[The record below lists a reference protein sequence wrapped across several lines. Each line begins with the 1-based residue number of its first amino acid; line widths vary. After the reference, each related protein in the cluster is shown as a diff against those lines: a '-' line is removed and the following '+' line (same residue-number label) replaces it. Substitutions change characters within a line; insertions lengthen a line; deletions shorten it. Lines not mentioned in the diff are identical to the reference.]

1 MIKKMYIGE
10 FKCLEKEDF
19 EFKPL
24 TILAGKNSSGKS
36 SVLQSILIAARNC
49 NPKNRERMY
58 GLISKYQDLS
68 YSIDIIHEEGSFS
81 CTNISKS
88 EQDETDTLLYE
99 NNLYYLTSNRIG
111 QEDIAKYSP
120 EYKVGNN
127 GEFLFG
133 TYDILVNKDVC
144 FNLTSNEIKDLF
156 CKDELYKV
164 IVEFYKYSN
173 IEYYENAERYIGE
186 NDKEL
191 IDQIKYLRKVSEIYT
206 TNDFKNFCKDNLEI
220 LILGRAQ
227 AITKIGIILNAYFSY
242 ITDLNIILKIE
253 RITSD
258 QVKVYFQQNDINK
271 INPFNLGS
279 GMSYLA
285 KVLIIC
291 FLAKPG
297 DVVMIENPEIHLHPK
312 AQSRLGEFF
321 AFLASKGIQ
330 LIIETHSEHLL
341 DNLRYQIFKEKFSK
355 DDVIIYYK
363 DSAQTPFERIFISN
377 DGHFATPE
385 GKRRAF
391 PKGFFDASL
400 EQLLEI
406 G

>member
-10 FKCLEKEDF
+10 FKCLEKENFD
-19 EFKPL
+19 FKPL

-68 YSIDIIHEEGSFS
+68 YSIDVVHEEGHFS
-81 CTNISKS
+81 CTNTSKS

-99 NNLYYLTSNRIG
+99 SNLYYLTSNRIG
-111 QEDIAKYSP
+111 QEDIAKYSS
-120 EYKVGNN
+120 EYKVGSN

-133 TYDILVNKDVC
+133 TYDILADEKVR
-144 FNLTSNEIKDLF
+144 FALSPNEIKELISR
-156 CKDELYKV
+156 DELYK
-164 IVEFYKYSN
+164 IFIEYYRYSI
-173 IEYYENAERYIGE
+173 IEYYENAERYIGK
-186 NDKEL
+186 NDIDL
-191 IDQIKYLRKVSEIYT
+191 INQIKNLRKEGEICKTKEFENLCKYHIET
-206 TNDFKNFCKDNLEI
+206 VVNDLEYP
-220 LILGRAQ
+220 GR
-227 AITKIGIILNAYFSY
+227 IGVILNAYFSY
-242 ITDLNIILKIE
+242 ITEFNIILKIE

-258 QVKVYFQQNDINK
+258 QVKVYFQQDDINK

-363 DSAQTPFERIFISN
+363 DSAQTPFEKICISD
-377 DGHFATPE
+377 DGHFTTPE
-385 GKRRAF
+385 GKKRAF

>member
-1 MIKKMYIGE
+1 M
-10 FKCLEKEDF
+10 
-19 EFKPL
+19 
-24 TILAGKNSSGKS
+24 
-36 SVLQSILIAARNC
+36 
-49 NPKNRERMY
+49 
-58 GLISKYQDLS
+58 
-68 YSIDIIHEEGSFS
+68 
-81 CTNISKS
+81 
-88 EQDETDTLLYE
+88 
-99 NNLYYLTSNRIG
+99 
-111 QEDIAKYSP
+111 
-120 EYKVGNN
+120 
-127 GEFLFG
+127 
-133 TYDILVNKDVC
+133 
-144 FNLTSNEIKDLF
+144 
-156 CKDELYKV
+156 
-164 IVEFYKYSN
+164 
-173 IEYYENAERYIGE
+173 
-186 NDKEL
+186 
-191 IDQIKYLRKVSEIYT
+191 RKVSEIYT

-385 GKRRAF
+385 GKKRAF